1 MLTRSLGGHLHDGGT
16 LLNVLQNDKV
26 ICASKPT
33 YKIGGHS
40 HKRRSTGL
48 TKRDG
53 PSNDG
58 KLHISTM
65 STCTNM
71 GRMSKG
77 DKIGIKAYYD
87 FNQHEGMK
95 SGPKSGAYSPIMGIA
110 ILYAAAD
117 I

>member
-1 MLTRSLGGHLHDGGT
+1 LHDGGT
-16 LLNVLQNDKV
+16 QLDVLRNAKV

-33 YKIGGHS
+33 YKVGGHS

-48 TKRDG
+48 ARRDG
-53 PSNDG
+53 PSTDG

-77 DKIGIKAYYD
+77 DKISIKAYYD
-87 FNQHEGMK
+87 FNKHAGMK
-95 SGPKSGAYSPIMGIA
+95 IGTSAKYAPVMGIA
-110 ILYAAAD
+110 IMYAAAD